1 MSFCTNEARQF
12 LLAKKHNDVKGS
24 YVTTGLVGNIV
35 DAVTHVFLIGGFG
48 FHLHSI
54 NSYSKD
60 YPQGPNIIFPF
71 FNDEHLISYC
81 PFNLP
86 TTLIYAQ
93 ASYRFQILKK
103 CLWILPGKPKVE
115 NWLSG
120 VMDWDSFY
128 LVCLRHTNTLWS
140 SKRLEDR
147 L

>member
-1 MSFCTNEARQF
+1 M
-12 LLAKKHNDVKGS
+12 GS

-35 DAVTHVFLIGGFG
+35 DGVTLVLLIGGFG
-48 FHLHSI
+48 FHSYSI
-54 NSYSKD
+54 NSWAAGHLPTTNNSYSED
-60 YPQGPNIIFPF
+60 YPQEPNIIFPF
-71 FNDEHLISYC
+71 FYDKQLKSYC

-120 VMDWDSFY
+120 VMDWDLFY
-128 LVCLRHTNTLWS
+128 LVCLRYTNTLWS